1 MDPTESERRQFFR
14 ISDRLLLEFK
24 EVSRQ
29 ESLVLEKTLKGPD
42 LFPGLPASGT
52 DALPERSAFRKNELY
67 AYFESID
74 RKLDAVIELL
84 STKDNSFQSAYV
96 DVTISGS
103 GLKYCSTMK
112 LNEGAYLELRIGL
125 PSFPGRPIR
134 ALGRVVRVIPA
145 RTGDREGWETA
156 VSFAAISEKDRDALV
171 GHIFSRE
178 REYLRMK
185 QLT

>member
-1 MDPTESERRQFFR
+1 MDPTGSERRQFFR

-29 ESLVLEKTLKGPD
+29 ESLVLEKTLKEPD
-42 LFPGLPASGT
+42 LFPDLPASGA
-52 DALPERSAFRKNELY
+52 DALPERSAFRKNEMY

-74 RKLDAVIELL
+74 RKLDALIELL
-84 STKDNSFQSAYV
+84 SPKDNSFQSAYV

-103 GLKYCSTMK
+103 GLKYCSATK
-112 LNEGAYLELRIGL
+112 LDEGAYLELRIGL

-134 ALGRVVRVIPA
+134 ALGRVVRVTPT
-145 RTGDREGWETA
+145 RTEDGEGWETA
-156 VSFAAISEKDRDALV
+156 VGFTAISEKDRDALV

-178 REYLRMK
+178 RERLRMK